1 MADAAKPSSPAKEPK
16 PCHGS
21 PLVVNNW
28 YDVKITNV
36 NSPSNFGVQLFER
49 EETIDHIQQV
59 CQKYGPIAEP
69 VKDLEIG
76 KLCLAKFAADRQ
88 WYRAFIRDEKSGPG
102 LASVYFVDFGNTD
115 DCRIKK
121 DLKECPPEI
130 LKFLP
135 QVIECKLAG
144 ANPSGLGMD
153 SIIDALDALIDAEK
167 YVKAQVVGIADF
179 AKNSAM
185 LITQGEGEGPVVLSI
200 PELGKIGTDSNSA
213 DKGHKMDGD
222 NKAFEAARPEL
233 KVPVNR
239 VTFLD
244 ITHDTAELQNLN
256 GFGKSDADHVDG
268 FKSVIAATKPHEE
281 NSVESGKPTHDFLLK
296 TLTDLEL
303 EIRLLKQQVENM
315 DKKDAVPKV
324 RKMTQGESA
333 ARIQE
338 CKTESTQRDKKI
350 RELFSLLSD
359 KDMAIKNAAQTF
371 LVDME
376 KMEKRV
382 QEKDEELATLR
393 EKAKTHCL

>member
-1 MADAAKPSSPAKEPK
+1 
-16 PCHGS
+16 
-21 PLVVNNW
+21 
-28 YDVKITNV
+28 
-36 NSPSNFGVQLFER
+36 
-49 EETIDHIQQV
+49 
-59 CQKYGPIAEP
+59 
-69 VKDLEIG
+69 
-76 KLCLAKFAADRQ
+76 
-88 WYRAFIRDEKSGPG
+88 
-102 LASVYFVDFGNTD
+102 
-115 DCRIKK
+115 
-121 DLKECPPEI
+121 
-130 LKFLP
+130 
-135 QVIECKLAG
+135 
-144 ANPSGLGMD
+144 
-153 SIIDALDALIDAEK
+153 LDALIDAEK

-200 PELGKIGTDSNSA
+200 PELGKIGTDTNA
-213 DKGHKMDGD
+213 ANKEHEIKDGD
-222 NKAFEAARPEL
+222 NKATAAARPEL

-268 FKSVIAATKPHEE
+268 FKSVITVTKPHEE
-281 NSVESGKPTHDFLLK
+281 NSVEPGKPTHDFLLK

-350 RELFSLLSD
+350 RELFALLSD